1 MSKPVIVA
9 DPSKGVKVDAGVVAA
24 PFRKEIRDKV
34 EALKA
39 HGVGTSYETLSV
51 PTRNQKLMK

>member
-9 DPSKGVKVDAGVVAA
+9 DPTKGVKVDAGVVAA

-39 HGVGTSYETLSV
+39 HGVGTYQRKDIRSNRYEE
-51 PTRNQKLMK
+51 